1 MYNLFFYS
9 KGQIR
14 LTVISISNLIV
25 FKLKSERKKIL
36 LLLGLNKENLSTRI
50 SAVLAPYNI
59 KSTDFLK
66 KVVIELNILYGLWL
80 QNDFSN
86 YILDKTL
93 IIANLDF
100 IIPVE
105 LFTDLSGV
113 YNFIIKLPRW
123 GFLFS
128 YSVHIL
134 TFFFY
139 LQFYKGFILKTNT
152 RRFLTGLE
160 VYEKLLFFNPLW
172 IL

>member
-1 MYNLFFYS
+1 
-9 KGQIR
+9 
-14 LTVISISNLIV
+14 V
-25 FKLKSERKKIL
+25 FKLKPEKKRIL

-59 KSTDFLK
+59 KSADFLK
-66 KVVIELNILYGLWL
+66 KVVIELNILYGIWL
-80 QNDFSN
+80 QNDLSN

-100 IIPVE
+100 MIPVE

-113 YNFIIKLPRW
+113 YTFIIKLPKW

-128 YSVHIL
+128 YSFRVL

-139 LQFYKGFILKTNT
+139 LQFYKGFILK
-152 RRFLTGLE
+152 RALE
-160 VYEKLLFFNPLW
+160 FLLFDLKYMKKYYFLIRCGFYKEKNL

>member
-66 KVVIELNILYGLWL
+66 KVVIELNILYGL
-80 QNDFSN
+80 
-86 YILDKTL
+86 
-93 IIANLDF
+93 
-100 IIPVE
+100 
-105 LFTDLSGV
+105 
-113 YNFIIKLPRW
+113 
-123 GFLFS
+123 
-128 YSVHIL
+128 
-134 TFFFY
+134 
-139 LQFYKGFILKTNT
+139 
-152 RRFLTGLE
+152 
-160 VYEKLLFFNPLW
+160 
-172 IL
+172 